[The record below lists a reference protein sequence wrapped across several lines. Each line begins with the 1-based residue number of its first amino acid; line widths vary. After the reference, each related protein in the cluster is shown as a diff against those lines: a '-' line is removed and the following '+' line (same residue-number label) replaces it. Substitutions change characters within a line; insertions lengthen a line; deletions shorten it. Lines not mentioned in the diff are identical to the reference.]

1 VLLQPCELASNM
13 KTHHIA
19 AVLVYLAAGAVQGIA
34 QESSS
39 CSAHHAGVNSRGDHV
54 MGFDHDKTTHHFQL
68 TRTGGSIEVS
78 ANDPKDADSRD
89 AIRAHLTHIAQ
100 RFAQGDFEAPMLIHD
115 QVPPG
120 VPTLKQRKSAI
131 HWNYERTENGGRI
144 VVSTAD
150 EKALS
155 AVHDFLRFQIE
166 DHETGDPVT
175 IAN

>member
-1 VLLQPCELASNM
+1 M
-13 KTHHIA
+13 KTLPA
-19 AVLVYLAAGAVQGIA
+19 AAALLFLATGAAQAIA

-39 CSAHHAGVNSRGDHV
+39 CSAHHAGVDSRGDHV
-54 MGFDHDKTTHHFQL
+54 MGFDHDKTTHHFRL
-68 TRTGGSIEVS
+68 TRTGGAIEVS

-89 AIRAHLTHIAQ
+89 AIRGHLTHIAQ
-100 RFAQGDFEAPMLIHD
+100 MFAQGDFEAPMLIHD

-120 VPTLKQRKSAI
+120 VPILKEKKSVI

-155 AVHDFLRFQIE
+155 AVHEFLRFQID